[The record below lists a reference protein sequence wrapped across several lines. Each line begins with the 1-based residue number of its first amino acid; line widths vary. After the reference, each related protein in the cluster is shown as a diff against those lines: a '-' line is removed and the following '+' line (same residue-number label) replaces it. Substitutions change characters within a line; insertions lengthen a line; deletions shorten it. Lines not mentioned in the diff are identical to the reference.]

1 MLLEMTASLL
11 CKASSS
17 FLWKSIHMRLPSS
30 AQQADP
36 SPLTVEE
43 GKRYTA
49 SQLSA
54 GEQRGAYKCRCL
66 HVAKSHWGTWHTDWW
81 THIVSASIPTKS
93 ICPVGKAH
101 WDLRGNNIVNITM
114 REEAHPGTDGKQEHV
129 GECWG
134 LLERSVAFQAQQFLG
149 KASKKNWSHCL
160 LHPQAKFS
168 GVEDESGWLG
178 FLQHHQVEGPVWL

>member
-1 MLLEMTASLL
+1 MLLEMTASVL

-66 HVAKSHWGTWHTDWW
+66 HVAKSHWGTWHTNWW

-93 ICPVGKAH
+93 MCSVGKAH

-114 REEAHPGTDGKQEHV
+114 REEAHPGTDEKQEHV
-129 GECWG
+129 GGVLGPLREVRG
-134 LLERSVAFQAQQFLG
+134 LSGSAVLG
-149 KASKKNWSHCL
+149 QSFKEELVSLSS
-160 LHPQAKFS
+160 PSTGQI
-168 GVEDESGWLG
+168 
-178 FLQHHQVEGPVWL
+178 